1 MFQAVKEVKQLT
13 DRETNLIRLIRD
25 IKHGELRIIIQEGQ
39 PVRVEEIK
47 RSIKL

>member
-1 MFQAVKEVKQLT
+1 MNKQIQPPLS
-13 DRETNLIRLIRD
+13 DQEEKIVQMIRELGY
-25 IKHGELRIIIQEGQ
+25 GELRILVTDGK